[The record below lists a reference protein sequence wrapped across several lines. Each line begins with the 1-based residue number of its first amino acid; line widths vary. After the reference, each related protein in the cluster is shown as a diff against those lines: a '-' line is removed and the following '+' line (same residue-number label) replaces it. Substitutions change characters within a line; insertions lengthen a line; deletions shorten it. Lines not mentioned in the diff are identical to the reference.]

1 MKHILLIAVLAIAAP
16 LIANAQE
23 LKPLSVE
30 DKAQVDELLKSF
42 DPNSY
47 NVQYQHTDAAGK
59 LKTTKKG
66 LANLRQ
72 RGTVIK
78 RPGGEMAATNTNIN
92 IFKQA
97 ATNTNINIFKQAA
110 TNTNI
115 NLFKEANLQNKAQKL
130 NEILQKYS
138 N

>member
-1 MKHILLIAVLAIAAP
+1 MRRILLIAVLAIAAP
-16 LIANAQE
+16 LLANAQE
-23 LKPLSVE
+23 LKPLSAE

-42 DPNSY
+42 DPSSY
-47 NVQYQHTDAAGK
+47 NVQYQHTDPAGK
-59 LKTTKKG
+59 LKTTRKG

-72 RGTVIK
+72 SGTIIK
-78 RPGGEMAATNTNIN
+78 RPGGDVAATNTNIN

-97 ATNTNINIFKQAA
+97 STNTNINIFKQAS

-115 NLFKEANLQNKAQKL
+115 NIFKDAKLQSKAQQL
-130 NEILQKYS
+130 NTILQKYS